1 VSEAAFRRNQELQ
14 RELYGEPLGDRLRRL
29 QSALAVN
36 QARLADTIGV
46 SPTMLSQLISGRRVK
61 IGNPTVLARLV
72 LLDERARAL
81 GHRPAPASVDRL
93 LAEIRRARPR
103 LGGADW
109 SAAHPAGPHPAG
121 PHAAGPHPAG
131 SPAQRPSAAAPAP
144 AADAIH
150 ALRGLAAPAVLNAA
164 AATLAPRFPA
174 LAAVF
179 HRAARP

>member
-1 VSEAAFRRNQELQ
+1 MGEAAFRRNQELQ

-29 QSALAVN
+29 QAALAVN
-36 QARLADTIGV
+36 QARLAEALGV

-61 IGNPTVLARLV
+61 IGNPVVLARLV

-81 GHRPAPASVDRL
+81 GHRPAPASVDGL
-93 LAEIRRARPR
+93 LEEIRRARPR
-103 LGGADW
+103 LGSADW
-109 SAAHPAGPHPAG
+109 SAVRPVPPQRQPHP
-121 PHAAGPHPAG
+121 
-131 SPAQRPSAAAPAP
+131 SAQ
-144 AADAIH
+144 AADAVH
-150 ALRGLAAPAVLNAA
+150 ALRELAGPAVLNAA

>member
-1 VSEAAFRRNQELQ
+1 MSEAAFRRNQELQ

-61 IGNPTVLARLV
+61 IGNPAVLARLV

-109 SAAHPAGPHPAG
+109 SAAHPAGP
-121 PHAAGPHPAG
+121 
-131 SPAQRPSAAAPAP
+131 
-144 AADAIH
+144 
-150 ALRGLAAPAVLNAA
+150 
-164 AATLAPRFPA
+164 
-174 LAAVF
+174 
-179 HRAARP
+179 

>member
-1 VSEAAFRRNQELQ
+1 MPWACEHVGVSEVAFRRNQELQ

-29 QSALAVN
+29 QAALTVN
-36 QARLADTIGV
+36 QARLAEALGV

-61 IGNPTVLARLV
+61 IGNPAVLARLV

-81 GHRPAPASVDRL
+81 GHRPPPASVDRL
-93 LAEIRRARPR
+93 LADIRKARPQ

-109 SAAHPAGPHPAG
+109 SAVHPG
-121 PHAAGPHPAG
+121 G
-131 SPAQRPSAAAPAP
+131 SPPRPLRPAP
-144 AADAIH
+144 AGQPPPVDAVH
-150 ALRGLAAPAVLNAA
+150 ALRGLAGPAVLNAA

>member
-61 IGNPTVLARLV
+61 IGNPAVLARLV

-109 SAAHPAGPHPAG
+109 SAAHPAGPHR
-121 PHAAGPHPAG
+121 AG